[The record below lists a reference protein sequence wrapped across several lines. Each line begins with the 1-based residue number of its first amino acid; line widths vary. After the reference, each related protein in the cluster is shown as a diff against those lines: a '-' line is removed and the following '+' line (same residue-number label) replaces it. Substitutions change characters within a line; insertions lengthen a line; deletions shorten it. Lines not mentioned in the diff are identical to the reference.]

1 MTRIKIL
8 ILLLYTIPG
17 WAQTPLVIEDI
28 TLDNEDRTFFAS
40 EIISATSA
48 TKPVLILG
56 TSKVAFQAVNRI
68 YMGPGF
74 STSNLTGDA
83 RFHAYI
89 DNSPN
94 SIDNIYK
101 PSQSLLISPNPS
113 NGYFTLAVPNER
125 IQQLMVTDVLG
136 REVYENRTIQSDKEE
151 LHLENLPEGFY
162 FVKIITN
169 KDSYV
174 SKIKK
179 E

>member
-1 MTRIKIL
+1 MTRIITL

-17 WAQTPLVIEDI
+17 WAQSSLVIEGI
-28 TLDNEDRTFFAS
+28 TLNNEDRTFFAS

-89 DNSPN
+89 DNTLN
-94 SIDNIYK
+94 TIDNVY
-101 PSQSLLISPNPS
+101 PSPHNLLIAPNPS
-113 NGYFTLAVPNER
+113 NGYFTLTVQNER
-125 IQQLMVTDVLG
+125 IQQLLVTDVLG
-136 REVYENRTIQSDKEE
+136 REVYEKQAILSDQED

-162 FVKIITN
+162 FVRVITN
-169 KDSYV
+169 NYSYV

-179 E
+179 K